1 MDDHADRDKDGNV
14 LLPLTHSKFNLEQ
27 SARQFKL
34 YVRDNENLLDCKLV
48 SSQFFSGFQP
58 YVLMFLRHFFF

>member
-1 MDDHADRDKDGNV
+1 MDDHVDRDKDGNV
-14 LLPLTHSKFNLEQ
+14 LWPLTHSKFNLDQ

-48 SSQFFSGFQP
+48 SS
-58 YVLMFLRHFFF
+58 

>member
-1 MDDHADRDKDGNV
+1 MDRDKDGNV

-48 SSQFFSGFQP
+48 SSQSFYGFQLLC
-58 YVLMFLRHFFF
+58 YYAFASFFL